1 MRRIIRTR
9 VCTFLRRISFD
20 EPPQIQSS
28 GPPLLNDPLRRW
40 FPSIIEQWFFHFLGD
55 LNDWEII
62 LDRGPSWTIGNL
74 IVNLISYII
83 TKQFFCFSFIY
94 HFIHFSRIQF
104 ANQIYR
110 EKSLNDMLKIFS
122 LNIYIY
128 VYRRRKYVP
137 CIHIYAYRYI
147 RVYVIFRYHQCQR
160 DTESHRVCHHFVA

>member
-122 LNIYIY
+122 LNIYI
-128 VYRRRKYVP
+128 
-137 CIHIYAYRYI
+137 CISKKEICSMHTHICIQIYT
-147 RVYVIFRYHQCQR
+147 C
-160 DTESHRVCHHFVA
+160 VCNI